1 MKFKRIIS
9 AIAVLLALTTV
20 GCGTGTNNNGNKS
33 GSQTSALPTIKIT
46 VADNKKTLEIDDT
59 VQLTADIE
67 GVTWESSSTAVAT
80 VSGEGLVTAIGAGTA
95 KISAKKEGYKAGEVS
110 VTVNKPTDPLWKPL
124 PRTWTDGT
132 PAQNSA
138 NKEYVPLTDTAAGK
152 VGVKISIQNYEV
164 ATGATSTSSLSSD
177 GKIGP
182 VNDHDAA
189 LAWKITAPKAG
200 DYQLVMTGKCK
211 TDAADYTL
219 SERAFAITLNGQAV
233 DVAATERVAVTPE
246 SAAFVAAPRMTLTG
260 TAEDIIT
267 VSCSDYRIQFDV
279 NSFLVFQ
286 EI

>member
-1 MKFKRIIS
+1 MIFKRIIS

-59 VQLTADIE
+59 VQLTADIA
-67 GVTWESSSTAVAT
+67 GVTWESSSAAVAT

-110 VTVNKPTDPLWKPL
+110 ITVNKPTDPLWKPL

-138 NKEYVPLTDTAAGK
+138 NKEYIPLTDTAAGK

-260 TAEDIIT
+260 TAEDVIT

>member
-59 VQLTADIE
+59 VQLTADIA
-67 GVTWESSSTAVAT
+67 GVTWESSSAAVAT

-95 KISAKKEGYKAGEVS
+95 KISAKRKGYKAGEVS
-110 VTVNKPTDPLWKPL
+110 ITVNKPMDPLWKPL

-138 NKEYVPLTDTAAGK
+138 NKEYIPLTDTAAGK

-233 DVAATERVAVTPE
+233 DVAAAERVAVTPE

-260 TAEDIIT
+260 TTEDVIT

>member
-59 VQLTADIE
+59 VQLTADIA
-67 GVTWESSSTAVAT
+67 GVTWESSSAAVAT

-110 VTVNKPTDPLWKPL
+110 ITVNKPTDPLWKPL

-138 NKEYVPLTDTAAGK
+138 NKEYIPLTDTAAGK

-260 TAEDIIT
+260 TAEDVIT

>member
-138 NKEYVPLTDTAAGK
+138 NKEYIPLTDTAAGK

>member
-59 VQLTADIE
+59 VQLTADIA
-67 GVTWESSSTAVAT
+67 GVTWESSSAAVAT

-95 KISAKKEGYKAGEVS
+95 KISAKREGYKAGEVS
-110 VTVNKPTDPLWKPL
+110 ITVNKPMDPLWKPL

-138 NKEYVPLTDTAAGK
+138 NKEYIPLTDTAAGK

-260 TAEDIIT
+260 TAEDVIT

>member
-59 VQLTADIE
+59 VQLTADIA
-67 GVTWESSSTAVAT
+67 GVTWESSSAAVAT

-95 KISAKKEGYKAGEVS
+95 KISAKREGYKAGEVS
-110 VTVNKPTDPLWKPL
+110 ITVNKPMDPLWKPL

-138 NKEYVPLTDTAAGK
+138 NKEYIPLTDTAAGK

-189 LAWKITAPKAG
+189 LAWKIVAPKAG

-260 TAEDIIT
+260 TAEDVIT